1 MASASSGGALQTRAG
16 TTTGRKREA
25 AGIRQLH
32 QDPKSSFKQEIY
44 QSRCFIFTSPGT
56 AEQRQYR
63 ETSVLPQPSPRVP
76 AAGPFWL
83 PGFPC
88 CVGHRGSP
96 RRWPGPGS
104 QPCFPFRKRKQ
115 RSSGKV
121 YFKRRLFG
129 RHRNSAEGRGLILSC
144 PVPLQQGVPKP
155 GSGIID
161 SSPITTYWEVSRS
174 KNSSRSVL
182 TKHPCRDGGGQ
193 GWGQAG
199 AQQWGHKLNSRGGVW
214 REL

>member
-1 MASASSGGALQTRAG
+1 MEVPCKPGQEQPRAGREKQPASASFIKIPRAASNRKFTRAAALSLRAQG
-16 TTTGRKREA
+16 QQNKDSTGK
-25 AGIRQLH
+25 
-32 QDPKSSFKQEIY
+32 PV
-44 QSRCFIFTSPGT
+44 CFPSP
-56 AEQRQYR
+56 
-63 ETSVLPQPSPRVP
+63 PPRVP

-161 SSPITTYWEVSRS
+161 SYHHLLGSVKEQKQLSLSFNQASMQGRWRTRLGPSRH
-174 KNSSRSVL
+174 
-182 TKHPCRDGGGQ
+182 TAMGP
-193 GWGQAG
+193 
-199 AQQWGHKLNSRGGVW
+199 
-214 REL
+214 